1 MSQLS
6 FSILSKKYVNQIEQ
20 MVDRAKKCPN
30 LLRLMLFFLFNLLI
44 LILFRDERSKKL
56 DDVGDEH
63 DKETSKEGEK
73 QNLEVSHRCCWPMT
87 VFAVITRN
95 FQQTLLEIMYLIF
108 DTAAPPGSDALF

>member
-1 MSQLS
+1 M
-6 FSILSKKYVNQIEQ
+6 
-20 MVDRAKKCPN
+20 
-30 LLRLMLFFLFNLLI
+30 LLFLFNLLI

-108 DTAAPPGSDALF
+108 DTAAPPPGSDAALNCFDLTCEIFPTRFLRLIFS